1 MLWPGVS
8 RSDVRYVTGRSAQ
21 LLDDLSMVEILWKSQ
36 SPHVPVHDH
45 EFYELRMVDLGGAA
59 IPRFLVREI
68 HGSWSASAQ
77 QIRWSG
83 YQDETCQTPEDAK
96 GRFEKRKASIV
107 DSGFAYTTVLS

>member
-1 MLWPGVS
+1 
-8 RSDVRYVTGRSAQ
+8 
-21 LLDDLSMVEILWKSQ
+21 MVEILWKSEA
-36 SPHVPVHDH
+36 PHIPIQDH
-45 EFYELRMVDLGGAA
+45 EFYELRMVDLGSAA

-96 GRFEKRKASIV
+96 RRFESRKASIV
-107 DSGFAYTTVLS
+107 HHGFAYATVLA